1 MTFTSKPQA
10 AADQARNTYRRKS
23 KRVSAASNP
32 AALRVIEAQRVS
44 AASNPAA
51 LRVIEAESETGPD
64 DYSYRVIGL
73 GMAALSGMIM
83 GFLIGWLSCAWL

>member
-1 MTFTSKPQA
+1 MTVTFKPQA

-32 AALRVIEAQRVS
+32 AALRVIEA
-44 AASNPAA
+44 
-51 LRVIEAESETGPD
+51 ESETGPD
-64 DYSYRVIGL
+64 DYSYRVIGSYRVLGL

>member
-23 KRVSAASNP
+23 N
-32 AALRVIEAQRVS
+32 RVS

-51 LRVIEAESETGPD
+51 LRVIEAESATAP
-64 DYSYRVIGL
+64 DYSYRVLGL

-83 GFLIGWLSCAWL
+83 GFLICWLL

>member
-1 MTFTSKPQA
+1 MTVTSKPQA

-32 AALRVIEAQRVS
+32 AALRVIEA
-44 AASNPAA
+44 
-51 LRVIEAESETGPD
+51 ESETGPD
-64 DYSYRVIGL
+64 NYSYRVFGL